1 MAKDCCVVCGI
12 ADARL
17 LATTTLMAG
26 DRVTVCG
33 SHKAAHRRSDK
44 IAISI
49 EELKRLV
56 GERRSA

>member
-12 ADARL
+12 EDARL
-17 LATTTLMAG
+17 LATTTLMEG

-49 EELKRLV
+49 DELKRLV
-56 GERRSA
+56 GERRTA